1 VKIKNKSSKKSAITV
16 SITGGSTAA
25 PFAATTQCSTPL
37 APGESCKVS
46 VTFSPTDTT
55 AQIGEL
61 IINDDEAGGAQ
72 HLRLSGTGKAPKVKK

>member
-1 VKIKNKSSKKSAITV
+1 
-16 SITGGSTAA
+16 
-25 PFAATTQCSTPL
+25 
-37 APGESCKVS
+37 